1 MSEDKAPQAVPVHAG
16 VETDADGNTKIK
28 VSFAPGAFDSFDGT
42 QEELDEL
49 IKEIQDFFANHTAAE
64 IKEMSTPL
72 EELSEEE
79 LAAIDRA
86 TNGFTPNNGGM
97 LQ

>member
-1 MSEDKAPQAVPVHAG
+1 MSEDNPKL
-16 VETDADGNTKIK
+16 K
-28 VSFAPGAFDSFDGT
+28 VQFAPGAFDSFDGT

-49 IKEIQDFFANHTAAE
+49 VKEIQDFFTNHTAAE

>member
-1 MSEDKAPQAVPVHAG
+1 MSEEETQAIPLHAG